1 MSTLRLYEI
10 ADTYLR
16 ALEDLAD
23 IEDLPEQAIA
33 DTLEGLQGEFEE
45 KAISTGAYVRNLEA
59 EASAIE
65 EARKGMERRQRSLTR
80 YAERLREYVKTHM
93 ERTGLPKLK
102 NHYLS
107 LRIQNNPAGVVIG
120 DEKSIPPEYKR
131 TETVT
136 TLLRAEIGRALK
148 AGKAVPGSRL
158 QRSTRLV
165 IQ

>member
-45 KAISTGAYVRNLEA
+45 KAISTSAYVRNLEA

-65 EARKGMERRQRSLTR
+65 EARKGMERRQRALTR
-80 YAERLREYVKTHM
+80 HAERLREYVKINM
-93 ERTGLPKLK
+93 ERIGLPKLK
-102 NHYLS
+102 NHYLT
-107 LRIQNNPAGVVIG
+107 LRIQNNPPSVVVE
-120 DEKSIPPEYKR
+120 DEKSIPAEYKR
-131 TETVT
+131 SETVT

-148 AGKAVPGSRL
+148 AGEEVPGSRL

>member
-10 ADTYLR
+10 ADTYLAPSRTWPTSKTCQSRRSQTRWR
-16 ALEDLAD
+16 ACRASSRRRPSAPAE
-23 IEDLPEQAIA
+23 
-33 DTLEGLQGEFEE
+33 
-45 KAISTGAYVRNLEA
+45 YVRSLEA

-80 YAERLREYVKTHM
+80 HAERLREYVKNHM

-102 NHYLS
+102 NHYLT
-107 LRIQNNPAGVVIG
+107 LRVQNNPPSVVVD
-120 DEKSIPPEYKR
+120 DEKSIPDEYKR

-136 TLLRAEIGRALK
+136 TLLRAEIARALK
-148 AGKAVPGSRL
+148 ADEEVPGSHL

>member
-16 ALEDLAD
+16 ALENLAD
-23 IEDLPEQAIA
+23 VEDLPEQAIA
-33 DTLEGLQGEFEE
+33 DTLEGLQGEFED
-45 KAISTGAYVRNLEA
+45 KAVNVGAYIRTVEA

-65 EARKGMERRQRSLTR
+65 EACKGMERRQRSLTR
-80 YAERLREYVKTHM
+80 HAERLRVYVKTHM

-102 NHYLS
+102 NHYLT
-107 LRIQNNPAGVVIG
+107 LRIQNNPPSVVIENDG
-120 DEKSIPPEYKR
+120 LVPEQFKR

-136 TLLRAEIGRALK
+136 NLLRAEIARALK
-148 AGKAVPGSRL
+148 AGEKVTGARL
-158 QRSTRLV
+158 ERTTRLV

>member
-45 KAISTGAYVRNLEA
+45 KAVNVGAYIRTVEA

-80 YAERLREYVKTHM
+80 HAERLREYVKAQI
-93 ERTGLPKLK
+93 ERTGMGKIK
-102 NHYLS
+102 NHYLT
-107 LRIQNNPAGVVIG
+107 LRVQNNPPSVVVE
-120 DEKSIPPEYKR
+120 DEDSIPAEYKR
-131 TETVT
+131 SETVT

-148 AGKAVPGSRL
+148 AGEAVPGSRL

>member
-16 ALEDLAD
+16 AFEDLAD
-23 IEDLPEQAIA
+23 VEDLPEQAIA

-65 EARKGMERRQRSLTR
+65 EARKGMERRQRALER
-80 YAERLREYVKTHM
+80 HADRLRQYLKAQI
-93 ERTGLPKLK
+93 ERTGMGKIK
-102 NHYLS
+102 NHYLA
-107 LRIQNNPAGVVIG
+107 LRIQNNPPSVVVD
-120 DEKSIPPEYKR
+120 DEKSIPAEYKR

-136 TLLRAEIGRALK
+136 TLLRAEIARALK
-148 AGKAVPGSRL
+148 ADQEVPGSHL

>member
-16 ALEDLAD
+16 ALEDPAD

-59 EASAIE
+59 EAAAIE
-65 EARKGMERRQRSLTR
+65 EARKSMERRQRSLTR
-80 YAERLREYVKTHM
+80 HADRLRQYLKAQI
-93 ERTGLPKLK
+93 ERTGMGKIK
-102 NHYLS
+102 NCYLT
-107 LRIQNNPAGVVIG
+107 LRIQNNPPSVVVENEG
-120 DEKSIPPEYKR
+120 LVPEQFKR

-136 TLLRAEIGRALK
+136 NLLRAEIARALK
-148 AGKAVPGSRL
+148 DGQLVEGARL